1 MQGFLCDA
9 PPACSRLDG
18 MRAHRSIEKIPKILL
33 VALAFV
39 FGAYR
44 WQEGTEELRARLDP
58 SARARAPRAPATG
71 LAATPAT
78 SPRAE

>member
-18 MRAHRSIEKIPKILL
+18 MRAHQSIEKIPKILL

-39 FGAYR
+39 FVACARLFGAYR
-44 WQEGTEELRARLDP
+44 WQEGTKEPRARLDP
-58 SARARAPRAPATG
+58 SARARAPREQQQ
-71 LAATPAT
+71 LD
-78 SPRAE
+78 

>member
-18 MRAHRSIEKIPKILL
+18 MRAHQSIEKIPKILL

-39 FGAYR
+39 FVAGARLIGAYR
-44 WQEGTEELRARLDP
+44 WQEGTEELRARGWTHRRVP
-58 SARARAPRAPATG
+58 VRQERQQPG
-71 LAATPAT
+71 
-78 SPRAE
+78 